1 MSLGDLDRTVC
12 WTPVG
17 GPGFE
22 HLQLRAEDGG
32 YVARSIVL
40 GIDDTETPFRL
51 QYKIKT
57 DQAWRTRKV
66 WVRAATPVGES
77 ALALRSDGHGNWR
90 NEDGTDMPELRD
102 CIDVDITATPFTNT
116 LPINRMRLIPGQSL
130 DIRVGYLAAPGLDIS
145 VSAQRYSRRG
155 QENDIFFESPA
166 HDFTALLP
174 IDGDGLVLDYPQLF
188 RRVYPL

>member
-1 MSLGDLDRTVC
+1 MTLQTLDRTVC

-17 GPGFE
+17 GAGFE
-22 HLQLRAEDGG
+22 HLQVRAEEGG

-40 GIDDTETPFRL
+40 GIDDETPFRL

-57 DQAWRTRKV
+57 DQDWRTRRLR
-66 WVRAATPVGES
+66 VRAATPVGES

-90 NEDGTDMPELRD
+90 REDGAETPELRD

-116 LPINRMRLIPGQSL
+116 LPINRLRLAPGQST
-130 DIRVGYLAAPGLDIS
+130 DIRVVHVTAPSLEIS

-155 QENDIFFESPA
+155 EGSDIVFESPA
-166 HDFTALLP
+166 HDFTAALP
-174 IDGDGLVLDYPQLF
+174 IDDAGLVLDYPQLF
-188 RRVYPL
+188 RRAYPL

>member
-1 MSLGDLDRTVC
+1 MNLETLDRTVC

-17 GPGFE
+17 GAGFE
-22 HLQLRAEDGG
+22 HLQLRAEEGG

-40 GIDDTETPFRL
+40 GIDDETPFRL

-57 DQAWRTRKV
+57 DQDWRTRKL
-66 WVRAATPVGES
+66 WVRAATPIGES

-90 NEDGTDMPELRD
+90 TEDGTDMPELRD

-116 LPINRMRLIPGQSL
+116 LPINRLRLAPGQSA
-130 DIRVGYLAAPGLDIS
+130 DISVVYVTTPGLDIS

-155 QENDIFFESPA
+155 ESEFFFESPA

-188 RRVYPL
+188 RRAYPI